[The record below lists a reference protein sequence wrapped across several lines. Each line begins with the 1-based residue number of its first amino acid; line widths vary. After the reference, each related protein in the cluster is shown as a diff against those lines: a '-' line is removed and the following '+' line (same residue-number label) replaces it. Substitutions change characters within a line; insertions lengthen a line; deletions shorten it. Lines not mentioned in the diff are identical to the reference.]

1 MCNVNLILRYTNF
14 MTDQEL
20 LRQIAAATKPLTKKN
35 YLAKSSKGMAGIT
48 HKQRYKRKIK
58 RIKGRVITN
67 LK

>member
-1 MCNVNLILRYTNF
+1 MN
-14 MTDQEL
+14 DQEL

-35 YLAKSSKGMAGIT
+35 YLANSSKGMAGIT